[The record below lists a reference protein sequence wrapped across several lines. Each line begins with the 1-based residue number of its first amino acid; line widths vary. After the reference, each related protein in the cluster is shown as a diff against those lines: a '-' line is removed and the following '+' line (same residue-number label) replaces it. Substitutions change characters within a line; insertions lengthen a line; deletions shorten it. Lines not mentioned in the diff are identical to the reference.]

1 MADEVQ
7 VAWRTAGDPDAAK
20 EAWKREPRAALDGFA
35 LVDEAYNAL
44 TYEASYLS
52 GAAKVVV
59 YGTFGVG
66 ALFKRNMRSIWRL
79 NVAFT
84 PADEGGTKVTIVGRV
99 PEEVR
104 AALFAEAGSKG

>member
-7 VAWRTAGDPDAAK
+7 VAWRVDGAPDAAK
-20 EAWKREPRAALDGFA
+20 AAWQQQPRAALDGFE

-44 TYEASYLS
+44 TYEASYHS
-52 GAAKVVV
+52 AAAKAVI

-66 ALFKRNMRSIWRL
+66 ALFKDNMRSIWRL

-84 PADEGGTKVTIVGRV
+84 PADEGGTQVTIVGRA
-99 PEEVR
+99 PDEVR
-104 AALFAEAGSKG
+104 AALAAEAGWAR

>member
-1 MADEVQ
+1 VADEVQ
-7 VAWRTAGDPDAAK
+7 VAWRVDGSPDAAK
-20 EAWKREPRAALDGFA
+20 AAWQQQPRAALDGFE

-52 GAAKVVV
+52 GGAKVVV

-66 ALFKRNMRSIWRL
+66 ALFKDNMRSIWRL

-84 PADEGGTKVTIVGRV
+84 PAEEGGTQITIVGRA
-99 PEEVR
+99 PEHVR
-104 AALFAEAGSKG
+104 EALAAEAGWTR